1 MSIRAERRT
10 MEALSRA
17 DDLVLQAL
25 ERPVQ
30 ALRN

>member
-1 MSIRAERRT
+1 MSIRAQLRT
-10 MEALSRA
+10 MEALSLA

-25 ERPVQ
+25 ERRVQ